1 MVEKHKIT
9 HFYTAPTA
17 IRALMKYGEK
27 PVEGYD
33 LSSLKVLGTVG
44 EPINPTAWLWYYKHV
59 GKEKCPILDTYWQ
72 TETGGVIVSPLPGLE
87 DPLKPG
93 MAMKPFFGIDL
104 KLLDEKTGEE
114 ITKNEIKGLLA
125 VKSTWPGILRTVYGD
140 HERFLSSYLKV
151 YDGYYLTGDCAIRD
165 QDGDYQILGRSDDV
179 INKAG
184 HRLGTAEIES
194 ALVASGSCI
203 EAAVTSI
210 PHDVF
215 GEEIWAFCI
224 LPQDKQPSQQIVKSL
239 KNKVATEI
247 GKFATPDRFVLT
259 QSLPKTRSG
268 KIMRRLLRNIALG
281 KTDPKDLG
289 DTSTLSEHNV
299 LEELMQAERFQG

>member
-1 MVEKHKIT
+1 MRLQFKHLPRGDINGQVDGPRWEFFEGPGPPQLGSGKIGNVQKGKDAESRHLKRICT
-9 HFYTAPTA
+9 NYLTESVAVACSFF
-17 IRALMKYGEK
+17 G
-27 PVEGYD
+27 VF
-33 LSSLKVLGTVG
+33 LSS
-44 EPINPTAWLWYYKHV
+44 NPTSHPIDTHPSHV
-59 GKEKCPILDTYWQ
+59 L
-72 TETGGVIVSPLPGLE
+72 
-87 DPLKPG
+87 LKP
-93 MAMKPFFGIDL
+93 I
-104 KLLDEKTGEE
+104 ER
-114 ITKNEIKGLLA
+114 
-125 VKSTWPGILRTVYGD
+125 PGILRTVYGD